1 MTTGAAAPQGLEG
14 FSPAAQKWFTSAFES
29 PTQAQVEAWDSIRSG
44 KHTLVVAPT
53 GSGKTLAAFLW
64 ALDQLAARE
73 EVAEAASNKDGKGSG
88 VKVLYVSPLKALGVD
103 VERNLRSPLAG
114 LKEASRSLGLPVP
127 DISVGVR
134 SGDTP
139 QNERRRLISNP
150 PDVLITTP
158 ESLYLLLTSK
168 GAETLRDVETVII
181 DEVHALA
188 GNKRGA
194 HLALSL
200 ERLDLILERPAQR
213 VGLSATVEPASE
225 VARFLGGAA
234 PVNIVRP
241 PARKEFEITVEVPA
255 ADMTNPPTEEPD
267 FLNAN
272 SDPKEVRLGSMWPV
286 IENSLYDRIMSA
298 RSTIVFTNS
307 RRLAERL
314 TARLNEVHA
323 ERLTQAETEEQRD
336 QEPPVLARAH
346 HGSVAK
352 EARTQV
358 EEELKSGELRCVVA
372 TASLELGIDMGAVD
386 QVIQIDPPP
395 SVSAG
400 LQRLGRSGHTV
411 GAVSK
416 AIFYPTHR
424 SKLLETAVIAERMT
438 NGQIETM
445 VLSKNPLDVL
455 AQQTVAEAVH
465 GPLDVGEW
473 YQTVRRSAPFSNLPE
488 SAYLATLDLISGK
501 YPSSRFASLRARL
514 DWDRAAGTLTARPGA
529 QRLAVTSGGTIPDRG
544 TYRVVVTEEEGSS
557 RVGELDEEMVHETRV
572 GEVFTLGTT
581 PWRVRRISRDAVEV
595 EPAFGTVAKT
605 PFWRGDAPA
614 RPLEVGRAVGQLAQK
629 LSEEGERAGAAL
641 AKVGFDQFAVD
652 NALAYAAEQCQAMGS
667 LPSDTNLVV
676 ERTRDDVG
684 DWLYVLHSPLGLK
697 VHAPW
702 ALAID
707 SRLQGEWGLE
717 GRSVPS
723 NDGII
728 VRLPDFDELGEG
740 PDRVPSAAEVFLF
753 DSGQVADLVQGQVAG
768 SVVFAARF
776 REAAA
781 RALVL
786 GAGKP
791 GKRSP
796 LWQQRL
802 RAANLLEV
810 ARDHPQFPITLEA
823 VREVLTDVYDT
834 GALAD
839 LMAGIESRRVSLS
852 EITTETPT
860 PFARALLFGY
870 VGEFIYSGDVP
881 ASERAIAALSVDA
894 QVLRELLGEV
904 PLAQLLEPEA
914 IQDVQAELQRTK
926 EGWRAFDRATL
937 QDLLRGLGPL
947 TVQEIEARVVPDG
960 ETSLQQ
966 LIQEALD
973 SRALI
978 EVRFAGMPYLAAV
991 EDAGLLAAALGASL
1005 PAGVP
1010 RAFLEAPKDPVS
1022 ELLWR
1027 HLATNGPVTKG
1038 ELELRFG
1045 LSEATLDSA
1054 LTSLEGRGKV
1064 LRGSFLPEQFAGS
1077 GEEQFVWAEVLE
1089 RIRSRSLALL
1099 RGSVGASN
1107 PQAYA
1112 LFLATWQR
1120 LSRPREGLDGTFAAL
1135 EQLSGLPLPASTW
1148 ESLVLPARVR
1158 DFEPGFLDQLVG
1170 NGEVTWSGSGAI
1182 GPRDGWVEFTRA
1194 GMPPK
1199 AQEQAEPLSAEQETV
1214 VSVLSE
1220 RGALFAPAL
1229 QAALEAQGTTLTQGQ
1244 LAETVWDLV
1253 WMGRVTSDSLTGLRA
1268 RISGRRSA
1276 VKTPQ
1281 RRPRARSLTRR
1292 HLAALQ
1298 AGQGLGAGSTDPTL
1312 AGRWSLVQDA
1322 SAQDPAGQSA
1332 LLALRAAELLDR
1344 YGVVTRG
1351 SAAGEDFPGGFSA
1364 LYRIYSDLELS
1375 GTVSRGYLVKG
1386 LGGAQF
1392 ALPGAVEELRSA
1404 QGDLSRDAG
1413 AVDTLT
1419 LSSTDPASPY
1429 GGALKWPDCFTETG
1443 NPRRSAGSLVTLVSG
1458 EPKLYVERGGRTA
1471 IADPEA
1477 SAEERAGA
1485 CANLVQTARKAGLAS
1500 FTIEKLNGEPV
1511 SRSPWADSL
1520 LEAGFER
1527 VPRGLVLRKPLMGMD
1542 RA

>member
-1 MTTGAAAPQGLEG
+1 MPTTSTSRALDS
-14 FSPAAQKWFTSAFES
+14 FSPAAKKWFTSAFES
-29 PTQAQVEAWDSIRSG
+29 PTAAQEEAWESIASG
-44 KHTLVVAPT
+44 EHTLVVAPT
-53 GSGKTLAAFLW
+53 GSGKTLAAFFW
-64 ALDQLAARE
+64 ALDQLAQRGESEAGAE
-73 EVAEAASNKDGKGSG
+73 EEKPG

-114 LKEASRSLGLPVP
+114 LREASSSLGLPVP

-139 QNERRRLISNP
+139 ASERRRLITNP
-150 PDVLITTP
+150 PDILITTP

-168 GAETLRDVETVII
+168 GAETLRGVETVII

-200 ERLDLILERPAQR
+200 ERLDELLETPAAR
-213 VGLSATVEPASE
+213 IGLSATVEPAEE

-234 PVNIVRP
+234 PVKIVRP
-241 PARKEFEITVEVPA
+241 PSNKEFEITVEVPA
-255 ADMTNPPTEEPD
+255 EDMTNPPVEELD

-272 SDPKEVRLGSMWPV
+272 SDPKEVRLGSMWPA
-286 IENSLYDRIMSA
+286 IENSLYDRIVSA

-314 TARLNEVHA
+314 TSRLNEVHA
-323 ERLTQAETEEQRD
+323 DRLATAEGDAR
-336 QEPPVLARAH
+336 PNRILAKAH

-352 EARTQV
+352 EARAQV

-400 LQRLGRSGHTV
+400 LQRLGRSGHSV

-424 SKLLETAVIAERMT
+424 SKLLEVAVIAERMT
-438 NGQIETM
+438 RGQIETM
-445 VLSKNPLDVL
+445 VLAKNPLDVL
-455 AQQTVAEAVH
+455 AQQTIAEAVR
-465 GPLDVGEW
+465 GPLDVEGW
-473 YQTVRRSAPFSNLPE
+473 YQTVRRSAPFSNLPY
-488 SAYLATLDLISGK
+488 SAYLAVLDLVSGK

-514 DWDRAAGTLTARPGA
+514 DWDRAEGTLTARPGA
-529 QRLAVTSGGTIPDRG
+529 QRLAVTGGGTIPDRG
-544 TYRVVVTEEEGSS
+544 TYRVVVAEEEGFS

-581 PWRVRRISRDAVEV
+581 PWRVRRITRDAVEV
-595 EPAFGTVAKT
+595 EPAFGTTAKT

-614 RPLEVGRAVGQLAQK
+614 RPLEVGQALGRLAENAA
-629 LSEEGERAGAAL
+629 SATEGVAAAL
-641 AKVGFDQFAVD
+641 ARIGFDQFAVQ
-652 NALAYAAEQCQAMGS
+652 NTLAYVAEQNQAMGS

-676 ERTRDDVG
+676 ERTRDEVG
-684 DWLYVLHSPLGLK
+684 DWLYILHSPLGLK

-707 SRLQGEWGLE
+707 ARLQAEWGLE
-717 GRSVPS
+717 GKSVPS

-728 VRLPDFDELGEG
+728 VRLPDFDEAGDG
-740 PDRVPSAAEVFLF
+740 PHKVPAAEEVFLF
-753 DSGQVADLVQGQVAG
+753 DSGEIEDLVAG
-768 SVVFAARF
+768 EITNSAVFAARF

-810 ARDHPQFPITLEA
+810 ARDYPQFPITLEA

-834 GALAD
+834 RALAD
-839 LMAGIESRRVSLS
+839 LMAGIERRRVSLR
-852 EITTETPT
+852 EVTTETPT
-860 PFARALLFGY
+860 PFARSLLFGY

-881 ASERAIAALSVDA
+881 ASERAIAALSVDPRI
-894 QVLRELLGEV
+894 LRELLGEV
-904 PLAQLLEPEA
+904 PLSQLLEA
-914 IQDVQAELQRTK
+914 DAVLDVQSELQRTK
-926 EGWRAFDRATL
+926 DGWKAFDLATL
-937 QDLLRGLGPL
+937 QDLLRALGPL
-947 TVQEIEARVVPDG
+947 TPEEIEARVAPTG
-960 ETSLQQ
+960 EITTQQ
-966 LIQEALD
+966 LVQEALD

-978 EVRFAGMPYLAAV
+978 EVRFAGAPYFAAI
-991 EDAGLLAAALGASL
+991 EDAGLLVAALGASV

-1010 RAFLEAPKDPVS
+1010 KAFLEPPEDPVS

-1027 HLATNGPVTKG
+1027 YLATNGPVTKS
-1038 ELELRFG
+1038 ELGARFG
-1045 LSEATLDSA
+1045 LSAVTLEVA
-1054 LTSLEGRGKV
+1054 LAGLEKV
-1064 LRGSFLPEQFAGS
+1064 ERALRGSFRPEELAG
-1077 GEEQFVWAEVLE
+1077 GAEEQFVWAEVLD
-1089 RIRSRSLALL
+1089 RVRSRSLALL
-1099 RGSVGASN
+1099 RGGVEAVSGE
-1107 PQAYA
+1107 AYA
-1112 LFLATWQR
+1112 LFLAAWQH
-1120 LSRPREGLDGTFAAL
+1120 LLRPRLGLDGTFAVI

-1148 ESLVLPARVR
+1148 ESLVLPARIQ
-1158 DFEPGFLDQLVG
+1158 DFEVSFLDQLVG
-1170 NGEVTWSGSGAI
+1170 NGEVTWSGAGAI
-1182 GPRDGWVEFTRA
+1182 GPRDGWVQFTPA
-1194 GMPPK
+1194 GIPPK
-1199 AQEQAEPLSAEQETV
+1199 ALQEGEPLTQDQEAIV
-1214 VSVLSE
+1214 DVLSS

-1229 QAALEAQGTTLTQGQ
+1229 QAALEEAGTLLTESQ
-1244 LAETVWDLV
+1244 LAEAIWGLV
-1253 WMGRVTSDSLTGLRA
+1253 WAGRVTSDSLTALRA
-1268 RISGRRSA
+1268 RVSGRRSA
-1276 VKTPQ
+1276 VKTAQ

-1298 AGQGLGAGSTDPTL
+1298 VGSGVGGTDPTL
-1312 AGRWSLVQDA
+1312 AGRWSLVQAA
-1322 SAQDPAGQSA
+1322 SPQDHVGPGA

-1351 SAAGEDFPGGFSA
+1351 SAVGENFPGGFSA

-1375 GTVSRGYLVKG
+1375 GTLRRGYFVKG

-1404 QGDLSRDAG
+1404 QDDLARETG
-1413 AVDTLT
+1413 GEVLT
-1419 LSSTDPASPY
+1419 LSSTDPANPY
-1429 GGALKWPDCFTETG
+1429 GASLSWPDCFTANG
-1443 NPRRSAGSLVTLVSG
+1443 NPRRSAGSLITLVAG
-1458 EPKLYVERGGRTA
+1458 VPVLYVERGGRSAIGDPDAGVETRSEACRSLVRTA
-1471 IADPEA
+1471 K
-1477 SAEERAGA
+1477 
-1485 CANLVQTARKAGLAS
+1485 NAGLSS

-1520 LEAGFER
+1520 MEAGFER
-1527 VPRGLVLRKPLMGMD
+1527 VPRGLVFRKPLRD
-1542 RA
+1542 AVSA